1 MTPPPHR
8 AAPPPACRPPAGY
21 RPDAIRRCLRNL
33 SRVAGAG
40 GIFGADR
47 RFPAQEVEVAALVGL
62 QHVVEEEAAVAPRV
76 VRRAGL
82 PPRAAMG
89 KLIIGNPEGPPAG
102 PHVPARFA
110 RGSG

>member
-1 MTPPPHR
+1 M
-8 AAPPPACRPPAGY
+8 
-21 RPDAIRRCLRNL
+21 
-33 SRVAGAG
+33 AGAG

-89 KLIIGNPEGPPAG
+89 KLIIGNPEGQPAVWYVCSTT
-102 PHVPARFA
+102 VP
-110 RGSG
+110 